1 MSDPRAPFQ
10 FPPHRFLPHSPRL
23 LPASTQRSWGRSRG
37 ARGAAE
43 AGPRPHLP
51 RPQPL
56 LSSPPTQPGG
66 SSPRSPHGRRAPHR
80 CRLPA
85 PCRPPPPRPASPPHL
100 SRNLNPPQSKVSLL
114 HLCSPSSAQPHLPP
128 SPAPTRSGGGPS
140 PPTSHHPNP
149 GRVQAAPPPHRR
161 PLPAGRGCA
170 ADAPQSHSRPRR
182 TCGPGVRRREFGALT
197 PLNRQRGL
205 VRGRGMLCPP
215 PPQCS
220 DVMALE
226 RPVPGGRVHSDPL
239 RKVHSV
245 TAPRPVPSWCALVLI
260 WVPTFPFLLLSL
272 FSSVSRSL
280 SLPFNVS
287 VSLSPNSPPTPAIS
301 GSLYF
306 LSPGL
311 CSLSPSLCAPSSGL
325 PVVPAHISESPFPD
339 LSVVSLTSL
348 LLSLSPTDP
357 SLHTPL
363 LGPLSISLECC
374 PSGSSTPGWGRGRPF
389 SLFQHPPKSWNR
401 LRGGSPVPV

>member
-197 PLNRQRGL
+197 P
-205 VRGRGMLCPP
+205 
-215 PPQCS
+215 PQS
-220 DVMALE
+220 PARAGE
-226 RPVPGGRVHSDPL
+226 GTGH
-239 RKVHSV
+239 
-245 TAPRPVPSWCALVLI
+245 A
-260 WVPTFPFLLLSL
+260 VPTPTPVQRRDGPGAPCPGRTCPLGPAPESSLSHRPTSRPILVCPGPHLGAHVSLSASFSLFLCVSVSISALQRLCISVSQLSPHPSNLRVSLLSL
-272 FSSVSRSL
+272 PRSL
-280 SLPFNVS
+280 FPFPVS
-287 VSLSPNSPPTPAIS
+287 
-301 GSLYF
+301 
-306 LSPGL
+306 L
-311 CSLSPSLCAPSSGL
+311 CSLLRAPC
-325 PVVPAHISESPFPD
+325 
-339 LSVVSLTSL
+339 
-348 LLSLSPTDP
+348 
-357 SLHTPL
+357 
-363 LGPLSISLECC
+363 GP
-374 PSGSSTPGWGRGRPF
+374 RPH
-389 SLFQHPPKSWNR
+389 L
-401 LRGGSPVPV
+401 